1 MKDYLIPLSI
11 SAMFRT
17 ATTLCGCLI
26 VCSLAFPGHVAAAAD
41 ESEAAASADEQE
53 VAEESAPASKPFQFD
68 IPKSV
73 FITEESADVKDPFFP
88 TSRRRWGRAE
98 TGPVQAVV
106 PEEQLV
112 ARHVALR
119 GITGFEGSKVALIN
133 GKTFME
139 GDEAPVKLPD
149 DLGQLKLKVLRV
161 YENSVEFV
169 VVGKTNVYRKQLE

>member
-1 MKDYLIPLSI
+1 MKDYLTFSLDTRPLR
-11 SAMFRT
+11 A
-17 ATTLCGCLI
+17 ATVLRCCLFAGMLTLG
-26 VCSLAFPGHVAAAAD
+26 GHAWAAD
-41 ESEAAASADEQE
+41 SGAEAGAGQEESGGDEAAASA
-53 VAEESAPASKPFQFD
+53 KPFQFD

-73 FITEESADVKDPFFP
+73 FITDENPDVRDPFFP
-88 TSRRRWGRAE
+88 ASRRRWGLAN

-112 ARHVALR
+112 ARHVVLR

-133 GKTFME
+133 GKTFVE

-149 DLGQLKLKVLRV
+149 DLGQLKLKVLKV
-161 YENSVEFV
+161 YENSVEFI